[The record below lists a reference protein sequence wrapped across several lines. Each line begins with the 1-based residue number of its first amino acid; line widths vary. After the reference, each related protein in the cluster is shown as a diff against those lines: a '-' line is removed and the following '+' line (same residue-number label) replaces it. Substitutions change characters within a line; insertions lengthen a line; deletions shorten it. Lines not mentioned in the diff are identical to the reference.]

1 MTLQVTQ
8 DYSANTV
15 CSGLSYM
22 ILTPTLQADMFLLFS
37 LVSNF
42 QHQKLAR
49 KQGTAES
56 NMVASDNVTLVNVFL
71 CLTSASFKHSTN

>member
-1 MTLQVTQ
+1 M
-8 DYSANTV
+8 DV

-22 ILTPTLQADMFLLFS
+22 ILTPTLQADKFLLSS

-49 KQGTAES
+49 KQGTAERS
-56 NMVASDNVTLVNVFL
+56 MAVSDNITLVNVFL
-71 CLTSASFKHSTN
+71 CLTSASFKHSTD